1 MTVIISLRCRNLT
14 VAMTWKTLRM
24 KSVRNTLDSG
34 MGSLDGHSTD
44 YEFPAW
50 RRIRRA
56 VDGYASAIVR
66 VIGESY
72 GKDSVQRAWREFTI
86 WGGGS
91 FLGDDP
97 NAELFFS
104 WLFHRWSPE
113 LEEGHRIDDD
123 SCYGVPPTRAYLA
136 RHSSGLSPLQRRYLE
151 ACLEARF
158 SFYEILDCKPHIG
171 FKARDVLAGK
181 EVEVSEG
188 MASTTLKNGDIVFAH
203 IVPIDGTAMMEA
215 ISPFS
220 FPPTLKTQLTEPRR
234 HREWDKTADLALR
247 RLYFRLLESYYRPAL
262 PEVCNTDG
270 EAIEGRTLYFDIESA
285 QRAFD
290 ALAPLALGVARREL
304 LETVKLGTDG
314 ELNEATIPWLKA
326 MGAKESALET
336 VLMGYIYI
344 RGRKLIVD
352 VNSAQ
357 RAKAFGLLISGI
369 PDATARYRRTRK
381 HPPENMFQSLSD
393 LPDHHATRH

>member
-1 MTVIISLRCRNLT
+1 
-14 VAMTWKTLRM
+14 M
-24 KSVRNTLDSG
+24 KSVRNTPDSG
-34 MGSLDGHSTD
+34 MGSLDGCSTD
-44 YEFPAW
+44 CEFPAW

-72 GKDSVQRAWREFTI
+72 GKDSVQQAWREFTI

-91 FLGDDP
+91 FFGDDP

-104 WLFHRWSPE
+104 WLFHRWSPV
-113 LEEGHRIDDD
+113 LKGGHKIDDG
-123 SCYGVPPTRAYLA
+123 SYYGVPPTRAYLA
-136 RHSSGLSPLQRRYLE
+136 RNSSGLNPLQRRYLE

-171 FKARDVLAGK
+171 FKARDVLAER

-220 FPPTLKTQLTEPRR
+220 FPPTLKTQLIELRR
-234 HREWDKTADLALR
+234 RRKWNKSADLPLR
-247 RLYFRLLESYYRPAL
+247 RLYFRLFELYCRPAL
-262 PEVCNTDG
+262 PDVCNTDG

-285 QRAFD
+285 LRAFD
-290 ALAPLALGVARREL
+290 ALAPLALGVTRREL
-304 LETVKLGTDG
+304 LETAKFGADG
-314 ELNEATIPWLKA
+314 ELNEATVPWLKSI
-326 MGAKESALET
+326 GAKDSSLET
-336 VLMGYIYI
+336 ALMGYIHI
-344 RGRKLIVD
+344 RGRKLVVE

-357 RAKAFGLLISGI
+357 RAKAFGQLISDI

-381 HPPENMFQSLSD
+381 RPSENMFQSLSD
-393 LPDHHATRH
+393 VPDRYATRH

>member
-1 MTVIISLRCRNLT
+1 
-14 VAMTWKTLRM
+14 M
-24 KSVRNTLDSG
+24 KFVRNTPDSG
-34 MGSLDGHSTD
+34 MGSLDGCSTD

-50 RRIRRA
+50 CRIRRA

-72 GKDSVQRAWREFTI
+72 GKDSVQRAWHEFTI

-91 FLGDDP
+91 FFGDDP

-104 WLFHRWSPE
+104 WLFHRWSPM
-113 LEEGHRIDDD
+113 LEEGHKIDDG

-136 RHSSGLSPLQRRYLE
+136 RNASGLNPVQRRYLE
-151 ACLEARF
+151 ACLETRF

-171 FKARDVLAGK
+171 FKARDVLTGR

-215 ISPFS
+215 VSPFS
-220 FPPTLKTQLTEPRR
+220 FPPTLKARLIGLRR
-234 HREWDKTADLALR
+234 RREWDTGADLPLR
-247 RLYFRLLESYYRPAL
+247 RLYFRLLEAYCRPVP

-270 EAIEGRTLYFDIESA
+270 EVIEGRTLYFDIESA

-290 ALAPLALGVARREL
+290 ALAPLALDVARREL
-304 LETVKLGTDG
+304 LETAKFGADG
-314 ELNEATIPWLKA
+314 ELNEATVPWLEA
-326 MGAKESALET
+326 AGAKNSALET
-336 VLMGYIYI
+336 VLMGYIHI
-344 RGRKLIVD
+344 RGRKLVVE

-357 RAKAFGLLISGI
+357 RAKAFGVLISDI
-369 PDATARYRRTRK
+369 PGATARYRRTRK
-381 HPPENMFQSLSD
+381 HLTEKMAQFPSD
-393 LPDHHATRH
+393 VPGRCVTRH